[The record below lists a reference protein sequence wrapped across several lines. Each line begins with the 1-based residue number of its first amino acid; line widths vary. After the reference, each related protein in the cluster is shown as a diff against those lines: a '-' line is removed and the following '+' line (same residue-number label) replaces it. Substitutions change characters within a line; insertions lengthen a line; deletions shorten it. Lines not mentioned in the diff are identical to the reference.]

1 MMWLVLQSILFISAL
16 RVCSIDNF
24 WSILFCLSNVWSLLH
39 HRSVAES
46 RIKSVIYV
54 LIHFFWHFLLLFI
67 VRFVFCIIF
76 ISFLIEVSNFHNKIF
91 KVVSP
96 TFLLVWFSSLKESFC
111 ETRKNVFCH
120 FKSCFCSPEIQSLEF
135 LDVNFW
141 TKISWRHK
149 MLQYQT
155 SNTFYWITW
164 KINTVS

>member
-1 MMWLVLQSILFISAL
+1 MFTVAVPFLSLYWWQEVSLKSVKSFCRAITMMWLVLQSILFISAL

-91 KVVSP
+91 KVVST
-96 TFLLVWFSSLKESFC
+96 TFLLVWFSILKESFC
-111 ETRKNVFCH
+111 ETRKNVFYVTSKAVFVLQK
-120 FKSCFCSPEIQSLEF
+120 FK
-135 LDVNFW
+135 V
-141 TKISWRHK
+141 
-149 MLQYQT
+149 
-155 SNTFYWITW
+155 
-164 KINTVS
+164 